1 MTFEDLPPDW
11 PHRPVTDPAITA
23 DLLDLVVG
31 DRDRTAG
38 ALGILLCG
46 RDDRLLQPMVVGA
59 PDLEANAAE
68 RRRGFDTICSALG
81 PLGETGGERSVEKNA
96 GRGGETGGPALS
108 LLVAVARPGPALATA
123 ADLRWRDTAE
133 RSCRDYGVGLLGVWL
148 VTPNVI
154 RPLPARTSQCRSA

>member
-31 DRDRTAG
+31 DRDRAAG

-46 RDDRLLQPMVVGA
+46 RDDRLLQPIVVEA
-59 PDLEANAAE
+59 PDLQANAAE
-68 RRRGFDTICSALG
+68 RRRGFDNICSALG
-81 PLGETGGERSVEKNA
+81 PLGETGGVGSAE
-96 GRGGETGGPALS
+96 RGGEAGGPALS
-108 LLVAVARPGPALATA
+108 LLVAVARPGPAAATA

-154 RPLPARTSQCRSA
+154 RPLPARTSQRRSA